1 MSNQL
6 QERLQSAIKDKLRRA
21 EAAEM
26 PMTQKHLRREAMKL
40 SRLWNKFLGT
50 QREQEQAIRE
60 CRAAGI

>member
-26 PMTQKHLRREAMKL
+26 PMTRKHLRGEAVKL
-40 SRLWNKFLGT
+40 SRLSNKLLGT
-50 QREQEQAIRE
+50 PREQQQAIRE